1 MANPA
6 AAPAAKSKPA
16 AAPSAGV
23 EITYTPGR
31 EDPVSVTWN
40 KIVFEANKP
49 RTVSD
54 PRIIER
60 AKRNPWFK
68 VEGEKQADKGYDPA
82 SDMPVNSNQY
92 RAFAITWF
100 KTVKSSAE
108 MTARW
113 SKEEE
118 LRTACEVGT
127 DDLDYIARHFD
138 PRLEELKK
146 MEAAG
151 EAQ

>member
-6 AAPAAKSKPA
+6 AAPAAKQKSA
-16 AAPSAGV
+16 AAPAAV
-23 EITYTPGR
+23 EVTYTPGR

-49 RTVSD
+49 RMVND
-54 PRIIER
+54 PRIVER

-82 SDMPVNSNQY
+82 TDTPVNSTQY
-92 RAFAITWF
+92 RAYAITWL
-100 KTVKSSAE
+100 KTVKSSSE
-108 MTARW
+108 LTTRW

-118 LRTACEVGT
+118 LRATCDVGT
-127 DDLDYIARHFD
+127 DDLDYIARHYD
-138 PRLEELKK
+138 PRLEELRK